1 MVAREIAN
9 PRECARAHMLTV
21 AWRICNLHVASPTSR
36 VHLYPPATGTAAG
49 SGVYLDRVSGCV
61 VVADDAQY
69 RVSYLVQRH

>member
-21 AWRICNLHVASPTSR
+21 AWRICNLHVARQTSR
-36 VHLYPPATGTAAG
+36 VHLYPAAVAVAAG
-49 SGVYLDRVSGCV
+49 LSDYLDRVSGCV
-61 VVADDAQY
+61 VVTDDVQY